1 MHDLDRT
8 LRSHEPET
16 ENDFEQ
22 VLFGESDGE
31 FEDEG
36 NALSEEEEISLAEE
50 MLAISDDR
58 ELDQFLGGLLKKAR
72 GAIGPV
78 LKRYIKPL
86 AKKLIPLAATAVGG
100 YFGGPIGAKLG
111 GKLGSFATTLFE
123 ADFESMD
130 PESQEMEV
138 ARSFVRFADAAASNA
153 AKTSSSADPSTA
165 ARTAI
170 MRAAKTY
177 APGLLRPR
185 NGSAGGGGN
194 IAVRCRPNGGR
205 WIRRQGR
212 IVLLG
217 V

>member
-1 MHDLDRT
+1 
-8 LRSHEPET
+8 
-16 ENDFEQ
+16 
-22 VLFGESDGE
+22 
-31 FEDEG
+31 
-36 NALSEEEEISLAEE
+36 
-50 MLAISDDR
+50 
-58 ELDQFLGGLLKKAR
+58 
-72 GAIGPV
+72 
-78 LKRYIKPL
+78 
-86 AKKLIPLAATAVGG
+86 
-100 YFGGPIGAKLG
+100 LG

-138 ARSFVRFADAAASNA
+138 ARSFVRFADAAATNA
-153 AKTSSSADPSTA
+153 AKTGSAADPSTA

-170 MRAAKTY
+170 VRAAKTH

-185 NGSAGGGGN
+185 NGSVGGGGTV
-194 IAVRCRPNGGR
+194 AVQRCRPNAGR